1 METLLLNY
9 PDLKNLISILKDM
22 ESVIV
27 AYSGGVDSTFLL
39 KTAALSDIRTM
50 AVTAVS
56 PTMPEHDLG
65 DAEDMARTIGVRHMI
80 IRSEELESS
89 DFTKNPP
96 DRCFYCKD
104 ELFGKLGDIAMS
116 GGYRYVADG
125 SNPDDM
131 DDWRP
136 GRKAAEMHNV
146 RSPLIEAGID
156 KQRIRELSKVLGLR
170 TWDKPSSPCL
180 SSRFPYGVTITIEAL
195 RQVED
200 AEKFL
205 KSIGFNELR
214 VRHHRD
220 TARIEL
226 REDDI
231 QKMADPG
238 IRKSVTEKLRGLGY
252 KYVCLDLEGFRSGKL
267 NG

>member
-9 PDLKNLISILKDM
+9 PDLKNLISILRDM

-56 PTMPEHDLG
+56 PTMPEHDLR

-195 RQVED
+195 KQVED

-205 KSIGFNELR
+205 KSFGFNELR